1 MNQKEKSK
9 FLSLILRHQPE
20 LIGLKLDTNGW
31 ADVDTLLALASARH
45 KRITK
50 DELETIVAE
59 CNKQR
64 FAFNEDHSRIR
75 ANQGH
80 SIQVD
85 LELPATTPPEFLFH
99 GTTGGFVAEILKTGI
114 QKMKRQ
120 HVHLSLDKET
130 AIKVGSRRGVP
141 LILTIRSG
149 DMHRDGIP
157 FFVSANGVWLTD
169 HVPPKYI
176 SR

>member
-1 MNQKEKSK
+1 MNQKDKSK

-20 LIGLKLDTNGW
+20 LIGLKLDKNGW
-31 ADVDTLLALASARH
+31 ADVATLLALASARH
-45 KRITK
+45 KHITK
-50 DELETIVAE
+50 DELETLVAE
-59 CNKQR
+59 SDKQR
-64 FAFNEDHSRIR
+64 FAFNEDHTKIR

-85 LELPATTPPEFLFH
+85 LELPTQTPPEFLYH
-99 GTTGGFVAEILKTGI
+99 GTVGRSVADIRANGI
-114 QKMKRQ
+114 QKMSRQ

-130 AIKVGSRRGVP
+130 AIKVGSRRGIPV
-141 LILTIRSG
+141 ILVIRSG

-157 FFVSANGVWLTD
+157 FYLSANGVWLTD

-176 SR
+176 SV